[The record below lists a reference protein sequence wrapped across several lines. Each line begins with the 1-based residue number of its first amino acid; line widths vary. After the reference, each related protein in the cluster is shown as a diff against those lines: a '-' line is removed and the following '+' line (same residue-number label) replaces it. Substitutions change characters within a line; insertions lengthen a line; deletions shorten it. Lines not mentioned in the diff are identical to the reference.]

1 MKTRW
6 GILSTANIGVS
17 KVIPA
22 IQKASNCEVV
32 AIASRSYKNAAE
44 VAKRLGI
51 PKAYGSYDELL
62 HDNDIDV
69 IYNPL
74 PNNLHVPFTLKACK
88 AGKHVLCEKP
98 IALTARDAY
107 YLKTKLFTSQQFK
120 IMEAF
125 MYKFHPQWI
134 KAKQLIDSGVIGDVK
149 VVHSFFSYFNTNP
162 DDIRNRVE
170 IGGGALLDIGCY
182 CISFP
187 RYIFGKE
194 PVRAVSYVNR
204 DKEMLVDRITSG
216 MLDFGDGLSASFT
229 CSTQLSSFQR
239 TQIIGTKGRLE
250 IEIPV
255 NAPNDKE
262 TRIFIY
268 ADGKS
273 EEIVFP
279 VCDQYTLQAE
289 QFSSAILNNH
299 PVPVSFDDAILNMDV
314 IDALFESEK
323 KGTWVKVKYL

>member
-32 AIASRSYKNAAE
+32 AIASRSLKNAVEA
-44 VAKRLGI
+44 ANSLGI

-62 HDNDIDV
+62 QDRDIDI

-74 PNNLHVPFTLKACK
+74 PNNLHVTYTVRACK

-107 YLKTKLFTSQQFK
+107 YLKTKLFISPQYK

-125 MYKFHPQWI
+125 MYKFHPQWV
-134 KAKQLIDSGVIGDVK
+134 KAKQLVDSGVIGDVK
-149 VVHSFFSYFNTNP
+149 IVNSFFSYSNTKT
-162 DDIRNRVE
+162 DDIRNRAE
-170 IGGGALLDIGCY
+170 MGGGALLDIGCY
-182 CISFP
+182 CVSFA
-187 RYIFGKE
+187 RFIYDKE
-194 PVRAVSYVNR
+194 PIRVFSYIDR
-204 DKEMLVDRITSG
+204 DKGMKIDKLTSG
-216 MLDFGDGLSASFT
+216 ILDFGDGQSSTFT
-229 CSTQLSSFQR
+229 CSTQLSPFQR
-239 TQIIGTKGRLE
+239 AQLIGTNGRIE

-262 TRIFIY
+262 TRIFVY

-279 VCDQYTLQAE
+279 ICDQYTLQAE
-289 QFSSAILNNH
+289 QFSSAILNNQ
-299 PVPVSFDDAILNMDV
+299 PVPVLIDDAILNMDV

-323 KGTWVKVKYL
+323 KEAWVKVKYL

>member
-32 AIASRSYKNAAE
+32 AIASRSLKNAVEA
-44 VAKRLGI
+44 ANSLGI

-62 HDNDIDV
+62 QDRDIDI

-74 PNNLHVPFTLKACK
+74 PNNLHVTYTVRACK

-107 YLKTKLFTSQQFK
+107 YLKTKLFISPQYK

-125 MYKFHPQWI
+125 MYKFHPQWV
-134 KAKQLIDSGVIGDVK
+134 KAKQLVDSGVIGDMKIVN
-149 VVHSFFSYFNTNP
+149 SFFSYSNTKT
-162 DDIRNRVE
+162 DDIRNRAE
-170 IGGGALLDIGCY
+170 MGGGALLDIGCY
-182 CISFP
+182 CVSFA
-187 RYIFGKE
+187 RFIYDKE
-194 PVRAVSYVNR
+194 PIRVFSYIDR
-204 DKEMLVDRITSG
+204 DKGMKIDKLTSG
-216 MLDFGDGLSASFT
+216 ILDFGDGQSSTFT
-229 CSTQLSSFQR
+229 CSTQLSPFQR
-239 TQIIGTKGRLE
+239 AQLIGTNGRIE

-262 TRIFIY
+262 TRIFVY

-279 VCDQYTLQAE
+279 ICDQYTLQAE
-289 QFSSAILNNH
+289 QFSSAILNNQ
-299 PVPVSFDDAILNMDV
+299 PVPVPIDDAILNMDV

-323 KGTWVKVKYL
+323 KEAWVKVKYL